1 MDVMR
6 ELREVL
12 ADLMAVDGV
21 SDAVAIKT
29 RVLKAR
35 MSLRRLIQ
43 AMDLPT
49 AKVVGLQASKE
60 VSNG

>member
-12 ADLMAVDGV
+12 VDLMAVDGV
-21 SDAVAIKT
+21 PDPVAVKT

-35 MSLRRLIQ
+35 MNLRRLMQ
-43 AMDLPT
+43 GMELPT
-49 AKVVGLQASKE
+49 GKVVGLQAGE
-60 VSNG
+60 EANHG